1 MNEQLLKICELLKKC
16 KCKNVATFDLTENG
30 EAKFFVIASNV
41 NPDDNKKVANEL
53 CENFELIGEKDGF
66 HKGEWIILRFA
77 NIYVH
82 LFVVSARIKYNLDR
96 LYKNKEIDLAKYLK
110 KQKSK

>member
-30 EAKFFVIASNV
+30 EAKFFVVASCLNAV
-41 NPDDNKKVANEL
+41 ENKKVANEL
-53 CENFELIGEKDGF
+53 CENFELTGEKDGY

-82 LFVVSARIKYNLDR
+82 LFIVSARTKYNLDR
-96 LYKNKEIDLAKYLK
+96 LYKNREIDLIKYVK
-110 KQKSK
+110 KKKSK